1 MCSALDIF
9 LTHFISMGS
18 AVFVHRRKLS
28 RTNLRIGP
36 DVVSHETQT
45 HNIPDILVKVKQLET
60 DLSVALLG
68 AEDEKKKAEQAAAVA
83 RETAIK
89 ADRDRAA
96 DIEAAIKA
104 AEAKMKQLETDVSVA
119 LSDAEDEKKKAGQAA
134 AVAREAA
141 IKADRDHAA
150 DIEAAIKAAEAAW
163 AATDDT
169 KCEFE

>member
-1 MCSALDIF
+1 MLCIGSFLDR
-9 LTHFISMGS
+9 LISLGS
-18 AVFVHRRKLS
+18 AVFVHRHKLS
-28 RTNLRIGP
+28 RTKLLVGP

-104 AEAKMKQLETDVSVA
+104 AEA
-119 LSDAEDEKKKAGQAA
+119 
-134 AVAREAA
+134 
-141 IKADRDHAA
+141 
-150 DIEAAIKAAEAAW
+150 AW